1 MRVKKVNKVKLV
13 NESPNEVIIEK
24 DFSST
29 FDYPSEEEVRIDLGL
44 ANIYLIVYEDNK
56 LHYSKIIPDNILN
69 PFQKAFEVED
79 SFKEVKYK
87 IKITFHN
94 FVLFYDLQL
103 ISDSKKIIKVL
114 FGQDLKLGLD
124 NLKYPF
130 LNNRIM
136 TPPNGDTV
144 IIGPLE
150 GSNSYLQSGSLSN
163 DVSYYT
169 FKQKDQVNT
178 HYLLE
183 SPWLELRDYN
193 KIIFYEKIIFDIISF
208 FGEEINL
215 SEIVKTY
222 QSAK

>member
-1 MRVKKVNKVKLV
+1 MNKVKLV

>member
-24 DFSST
+24 DFSSI

-56 LHYSKIIPDNILN
+56 LHYSNIIPDNILN

-114 FGQDLKLGLD
+114 YGQDLKLGLD

>member
-1 MRVKKVNKVKLV
+1 VKKVNKVKLV
-13 NESPNEVIIEK
+13 NENPNEVIIEK

-183 SPWLELRDYN
+183 SQWLDLRDYN

>member
-13 NESPNEVIIEK
+13 NENPNEVIIEK

-94 FVLFYDLQL
+94 FVLFYDLKL

-124 NLKYPF
+124 NLKYPY

>member
-1 MRVKKVNKVKLV
+1 VNKVKLV

>member
-94 FVLFYDLQL
+94 FVLFYDLKL

-183 SPWLELRDYN
+183 SSWLELRDYN

>member
-1 MRVKKVNKVKLV
+1 MNKVKLV

-56 LHYSKIIPDNILN
+56 LHYSKIIPDNISN

-94 FVLFYDLQL
+94 FVLFYDLKL

>member
-13 NESPNEVIIEK
+13 NENPNEVIIEK

-150 GSNSYLQSGSLSN
+150 GSNSYL
-163 DVSYYT
+163 
-169 FKQKDQVNT
+169 
-178 HYLLE
+178 
-183 SPWLELRDYN
+183 
-193 KIIFYEKIIFDIISF
+193 
-208 FGEEINL
+208 
-215 SEIVKTY
+215 
-222 QSAK
+222 

>member
-13 NESPNEVIIEK
+13 NENPNEVIIEK

-183 SPWLELRDYN
+183 SSWLELRDYN

>member
-1 MRVKKVNKVKLV
+1 
-13 NESPNEVIIEK
+13 
-24 DFSST
+24 
-29 FDYPSEEEVRIDLGL
+29 
-44 ANIYLIVYEDNK
+44 
-56 LHYSKIIPDNILN
+56 
-69 PFQKAFEVED
+69 
-79 SFKEVKYK
+79 
-87 IKITFHN
+87 
-94 FVLFYDLQL
+94 
-103 ISDSKKIIKVL
+103 
-114 FGQDLKLGLD
+114 
-124 NLKYPF
+124 
-130 LNNRIM
+130 M

>member
-1 MRVKKVNKVKLV
+1 MNKVKLV

-56 LHYSKIIPDNILN
+56 LHYSNIIPDNILN

-183 SPWLELRDYN
+183 SPWLDLRDYN

>member
-1 MRVKKVNKVKLV
+1 VKKVNKVKLV

>member
-1 MRVKKVNKVKLV
+1 VKKVNKVKLV

-183 SPWLELRDYN
+183 SPWLDLRDYN

>member
-1 MRVKKVNKVKLV
+1 MNKVKLV

-56 LHYSKIIPDNILN
+56 LHYSKIIPDNISN

-183 SPWLELRDYN
+183 SPWLDLRDYN

>member
-94 FVLFYDLQL
+94 FVLFYDLKL

-169 FKQKDQVNT
+169 FKQKDQVKT

-183 SPWLELRDYN
+183 SPWLDLRDYN

>member
-1 MRVKKVNKVKLV
+1 MNKVKLV

-94 FVLFYDLQL
+94 FVLFYDLKL

-183 SPWLELRDYN
+183 SSWLELRDYN

>member
-1 MRVKKVNKVKLV
+1 M
-13 NESPNEVIIEK
+13 
-24 DFSST
+24 
-29 FDYPSEEEVRIDLGL
+29 RIDLGL

-94 FVLFYDLQL
+94 FVLFYDLKL

>member
-1 MRVKKVNKVKLV
+1 MNKVKLV

-183 SPWLELRDYN
+183 SPWLDLRDYN